1 MSGFFNI
8 RWALHAFNMEHTTL
22 DTSTHIPTSHIHT
35 RNSQYWTLSN
45 CSLTA
50 SSATRQSRS
59 ARPRPSALCSCASP
73 TATTRSWRA
82 TSRPLSSCPNM
93 SMRTSGSL
101 SMVKSSYCPRLI
113 IDLRSPNSHPNA
125 NPTFF
130 LVLILV
136 FDFYNY
142 INMFYSSISDFC
154 SVRDCPTM
162 SAGEG

>member
-1 MSGFFNI
+1 MLPSSKFGNKTKPK
-8 RWALHAFNMEHTTL
+8 R
-22 DTSTHIPTSHIHT
+22 S
-35 RNSQYWTLSN
+35 
-45 CSLTA
+45 
-50 SSATRQSRS
+50 SSAV
-59 ARPRPSALCSCASP
+59 
-73 TATTRSWRA
+73 
-82 TSRPLSSCPNM
+82 RPLFLCKPYCNNSI
-93 SMRTSGSL
+93 
-101 SMVKSSYCPRLI
+101 VKGNFKNIVQLPKYVDTNEWLAVNGKNYCPRLI

-130 LVLILV
+130 LFLSYLV